1 VSTQFIVV
9 QTGLKG
15 FYRKI
20 AQSEITSLILDI
32 GAAEFRHIQQLGK
45 TLDHSSKIIKVG
57 TRSKAN
63 VAKEETPAS
72 GQGQRLTRSSSALQ
86 LASGIIS
93 VSDGS
98 DAG

>member
-1 VSTQFIVV
+1 MSTQFIVV

-45 TLDHSSKIIKVG
+45 TRSLVEDHQSRYS
-57 TRSKAN
+57 
-63 VAKEETPAS
+63 
-72 GQGQRLTRSSSALQ
+72 Q
-86 LASGIIS
+86 
-93 VSDGS
+93 
-98 DAG
+98 